1 MTHRDEGLDPVL
13 PKVKTMEPPPDV
25 APPPRATPVPSHKT
39 EEPPAEFMQLRT
51 DITRSVTKLRNLYRQ
66 GEAGNEEL
74 EATIKAAELL
84 RDMADGYMS
93 GTEALD
99 ILNGG

>member
-1 MTHRDEGLDPVL
+1 
-13 PKVKTMEPPPDV
+13 MEPPADTP
-25 APPPRATPVPSHKT
+25 PPPRATPVPSHKT

-66 GEAGNEEL
+66 GEAGNDEL

-84 RDMADGYMS
+84 RNMADGSMT
-93 GTEALD
+93 GAEALD
-99 ILNGG
+99 ILDGG

>member
-1 MTHRDEGLDPVL
+1 MTFEL
-13 PKVKTMEPPPDV
+13 PPRVEMEPPADTP
-25 APPPRATPVPSHKT
+25 PPPRATPVPSHKT

-66 GEAGNEEL
+66 GEVGDDEL

-84 RDMADGYMS
+84 RRMADGATS

-99 ILNGG
+99 ILNGE